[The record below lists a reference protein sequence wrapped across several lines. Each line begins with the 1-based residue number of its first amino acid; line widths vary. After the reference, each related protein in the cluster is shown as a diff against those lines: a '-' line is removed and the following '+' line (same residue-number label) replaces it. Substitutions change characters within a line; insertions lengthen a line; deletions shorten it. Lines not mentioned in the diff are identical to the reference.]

1 MPPPIPRV
9 HRSRFR
15 TFFPALARAAV
26 TILIL
31 LGAPVAAG
39 AAAPEPSREE
49 VSFRGSD
56 GVALNGTVIVP
67 AGPSEHPAMVMVGGA
82 GPTTRDELEAE
93 AEAFARR
100 GVLVLIYDKRTAGS
114 PWCRETSRCCRTT
127 RSPASAS

>member
-39 AAAPEPSREE
+39 GAAPATPPGREARVGGGAAAPGPSREE

-82 GPTTRDELEAE
+82 G
-93 AEAFARR
+93 
-100 GVLVLIYDKRTAGS
+100 
-114 PWCRETSRCCRTT
+114 
-127 RSPASAS
+127 